1 MKILDN
7 KSPTTISLC
16 KYIYYTKAGEI
27 PRFLTFPP
35 QKKSSVE
42 DAYSNASLKSQVS
55 INLNVTDFG
64 RQYQH
69 SWLEFILLSLTE
81 ECMYKHISH

>member
-42 DAYSNASLKSQVS
+42 DAYSNATLKSQ
-55 INLNVTDFG
+55 
-64 RQYQH
+64 
-69 SWLEFILLSLTE
+69 
-81 ECMYKHISH
+81 